1 MATEARPQTG
11 RSTAPPESLG
21 SSGRVPPHNLE
32 AEESVLG
39 AVMLSSDAANA
50 VMDKLNPEDFYVP
63 AHQAIFE
70 SITQL
75 YNGNQPID
83 VVTVSDLLRRSEEL
97 DRVGGVMY
105 LTELMERV
113 PTASNVDYY
122 SNIVEEHAM
131 RRNLLQAGARITDFA
146 LQTDQEIIDVLDKAE
161 QTVLGVAERRVG
173 DGLQPIAPML
183 QSTLEVIEELEATG
197 DSITGL
203 ATGYRDLDAKLAGLH
218 PANLL
223 IVAARPSMGKCL
235 VGSTRVVDPKTG
247 AMVTVADLV
256 NDVESHG
263 LQHLLAFDESG
274 QSLVTASPTAWA
286 DNGVR
291 ETFRVTTRLGRTITA
306 TSNHPLLT
314 WQGWTPV
321 SEMTVGR
328 PIGVA
333 GRVDVFGVEP
343 LPDAEVSLLGLLI
356 GDGTLTGTCPKFTT
370 KSDQLLSELEA
381 RVNEIGMQVTGHA
394 DSSLTYRIVRRSD
407 RPSQKDVAALA
418 GVSDATVSLSL
429 SDAEGPSDATRKRV
443 RSAAN
448 ELGYRNEGSQPPNQL
463 VQTLTEH
470 GIWGS
475 VASTKFVPDA
485 IFRLPKPQTAL
496 FLSRLYATDG
506 SAWVSADSYRIEY
519 VTVSEHLARDV
530 QHLLLR
536 FGIVAKLRRREVK
549 YKETTRVAFEVAIQD
564 PDSVR
569 TFADEIGI
577 FSKERQVQEILAVA
591 ESRRRSRAYSQLL
604 PMEAWNEI
612 LNEKGST
619 TWAEVSERCGRQRNH
634 NWHVGTRRPS
644 HRMVAELAQALD
656 SEVLRK
662 LASSD
667 IVWDDIVSIE
677 PAGKQRTY
685 DIEVPI
691 YSNFVADD
699 VVVHNSTLALN
710 IASNVAM
717 DGGTV
722 AVFSLE
728 MSKEEIIQRMLCS
741 VGRVDSMALRT
752 GQLDARGWQRVV
764 NAASK
769 MYPAPVYVD
778 DSASVT
784 VTDIRAKSRRL
795 KRQHGLSL
803 IVVDYLQ
810 LMQGRNRENRQQEIA
825 EISRNLKNL
834 ARELDVPIIAASQLN
849 RGLEAREDK
858 RPRLG
863 DLRESG
869 AIEQD
874 ADIVLFI
881 YRHEYY
887 YPDDPESKGLAEII
901 VSKHRAGATGKVDMT
916 FLPRY
921 TLFADVGRDVGP

>member
-11 RSTAPPESLG
+11 RSTAPPESRG

-223 IVAARPSMGKCL
+223 IVAARPSMGK
-235 VGSTRVVDPKTG
+235 
-247 AMVTVADLV
+247 
-256 NDVESHG
+256 
-263 LQHLLAFDESG
+263 
-274 QSLVTASPTAWA
+274 
-286 DNGVR
+286 
-291 ETFRVTTRLGRTITA
+291 
-306 TSNHPLLT
+306 
-314 WQGWTPV
+314 
-321 SEMTVGR
+321 
-328 PIGVA
+328 
-333 GRVDVFGVEP
+333 
-343 LPDAEVSLLGLLI
+343 
-356 GDGTLTGTCPKFTT
+356 
-370 KSDQLLSELEA
+370 
-381 RVNEIGMQVTGHA
+381 
-394 DSSLTYRIVRRSD
+394 
-407 RPSQKDVAALA
+407 
-418 GVSDATVSLSL
+418 
-429 SDAEGPSDATRKRV
+429 
-443 RSAAN
+443 
-448 ELGYRNEGSQPPNQL
+448 
-463 VQTLTEH
+463 
-470 GIWGS
+470 
-475 VASTKFVPDA
+475 
-485 IFRLPKPQTAL
+485 
-496 FLSRLYATDG
+496 
-506 SAWVSADSYRIEY
+506 
-519 VTVSEHLARDV
+519 
-530 QHLLLR
+530 
-536 FGIVAKLRRREVK
+536 
-549 YKETTRVAFEVAIQD
+549 
-564 PDSVR
+564 
-569 TFADEIGI
+569 
-577 FSKERQVQEILAVA
+577 
-591 ESRRRSRAYSQLL
+591 
-604 PMEAWNEI
+604 
-612 LNEKGST
+612 
-619 TWAEVSERCGRQRNH
+619 
-634 NWHVGTRRPS
+634 
-644 HRMVAELAQALD
+644 
-656 SEVLRK
+656 
-662 LASSD
+662 
-667 IVWDDIVSIE
+667 
-677 PAGKQRTY
+677 
-685 DIEVPI
+685 
-691 YSNFVADD
+691 
-699 VVVHNSTLALN
+699 STLALN

-863 DLRESG
+863 DLRECLTADTQIRRSDNGGTISIGEVARQRMRNLPVWSVDSQLELVPAVMTEAWSTGEKPVFRVTTRSGREVRATGNHPFLTFEGWMPLAALESGSRIAVPRRLDSPSEQSSWTDDEVILLAHLIGDGSYLRRQPLRYASGDLENINLVKAAAERRFNVDPIVDQLPDGSYSLRLRATTALGHGRRNPICEWLDDLGVFDQRSHQKRVPQRLFNATDEQLRLFLHHLWATDGSITVRPDDSRGRIYYGSSSRRLAEDVYALLLRLGFQPRLTSSSQGPYRPMWNVDVSGSDQQKKFLNDVSAFGKRGLIGHRLAEVLRWRIANTNVDTIPREFWSQAKTSMAAQGVTHRELHARLNSSYGGSAMFKVAPSRRRAGLVGTVLQDVDQARHAATDVLWDEIKSIEPDGIEETFDARVESTHNFVADEILVHNSG